1 MLRDFRGIDE
11 LFVLAVWTVPL
22 AGFVG
27 ALRKWP
33 FDAFP
38 QMAFV
43 PILRGSL
50 GLGLGIAWTYF
61 LAFIGGPSLL
71 TFTLPFVVCFAMG
84 AAVGMTISTRSL
96 LTVSAAGLLCI
107 GVAYG
112 SVEWVASREQP
123 LEQLVVVGVK
133 LLPGDDGL
141 QVESTFITAA
151 EVASLRSLGV
161 PGRLVDCTR
170 TPVAAYRAGRLVLVH
185 RRPDAGEHILPLPDG
200 ENVIALQDEQDGTW
214 GTFDQNHSATVRSL
228 ILKPAPWDP
237 ETTTM
242 GMIERLGGFGSG
254 GGGCSWNAEELM
266 IGDN

>member
-1 MLRDFRGIDE
+1 M
-11 LFVLAVWTVPL
+11 AV
-22 AGFVG
+22 
-27 ALRKWP
+27 R
-33 FDAFP
+33 
-38 QMAFV
+38 
-43 PILRGSL
+43 R
-50 GLGLGIAWTYF
+50 
-61 LAFIGGPSLL
+61 
-71 TFTLPFVVCFAMG
+71 LPPNGVCSD
-84 AAVGMTISTRSL
+84 T
-96 LTVSAAGLLCI
+96 
-107 GVAYG
+107 
-112 SVEWVASREQP
+112 
-123 LEQLVVVGVK
+123 
-133 LLPGDDGL
+133 
-141 QVESTFITAA
+141 

-228 ILKPAPWDP
+228 ILKPAHWDP

-266 IGDN
+266 IGDNVPCSPFGETILIREIAPTTNCLHGPRRLPVLE